1 LPDRI
6 DLQQAPSPLLL
17 SHDQPRDGQ
26 PADPHGLATLRPDV
40 GKVRLQVNDRSSQL
54 ADVICEL
61 AKDSG

>member
-1 LPDRI
+1 MVN
-6 DLQQAPSPLLL
+6 
-17 SHDQPRDGQ
+17 DQLIRVGSRP
-26 PADPHGLATLRPDV
+26 LRPDV